1 MADINVTATTVGN
14 GQDVIRFTI
23 NEKPYDVSLT
33 TDTGNEDLKSVF
45 EALLRLML
53 SENVKLVFTKTDG
66 YTNKMYEKVCKE
78 YVASIQKEIDTA
90 QQALAN
96 EGITN
101 KVSVE
106 AKDY

>member
-14 GQDVIRFTI
+14 SQDVIRFTI

-66 YTNKMYEKVCKE
+66 YTNKMYEEVCKE

-106 AKDY
+106 AKD

>member
-66 YTNKMYEKVCKE
+66 YTNKMYEEVCKE

-106 AKDY
+106 AKD

>member
-66 YTNKMYEKVCKE
+66 YTNKMYEEVCKE
-78 YVASIQKEIDTA
+78 YVASIQKEIDTT

-106 AKDY
+106 AKD

>member
-33 TDTGNEDLKSVF
+33 TNTGNEDLKSVF

-66 YTNKMYEKVCKE
+66 YTNKMYEEVCKE
-78 YVASIQKEIDTA
+78 YVASIQKEIDTT

-106 AKDY
+106 AKD

>member
-23 NEKPYDVSLT
+23 SEKPYDVSLT

-45 EALLRLML
+45 EALLHLML

-66 YTNKMYEKVCKE
+66 YTNKMYEEVCKE
-78 YVASIQKEIDTA
+78 YVASIQKEIDTV
-90 QQALAN
+90 QQSLAN

-106 AKDY
+106 AKD

>member
-66 YTNKMYEKVCKE
+66 YTNKMYEEVCRE

-106 AKDY
+106 AKD

>member
-66 YTNKMYEKVCKE
+66 YTNKMYEEICKE

-106 AKDY
+106 AKD